1 MKIFA
6 AGGKHKD
13 KFAYEF
19 IFSYNSMFQYY
30 TFPEATLVANFS
42 YAATWDW
49 LYSGVVVGGVQVFAN
64 LHPHFAHTT
73 STLRL
78 LHSGTPRIISNFA
91 FFVKKK
97 TFCQSF

>member
-30 TFPEATLVANFS
+30 TFPEATLVANFG

-49 LYSGVVVGGVQVFAN
+49 LYSGAVVVGWKLKFLQICIHTSPT
-64 LHPHFAHTT
+64 LHPHSVFYIQGHLA
-73 STLRL
+73 
-78 LHSGTPRIISNFA
+78 
-91 FFVKKK
+91 
-97 TFCQSF
+97 

>member
-1 MKIFA
+1 
-6 AGGKHKD
+6 
-13 KFAYEF
+13 
-19 IFSYNSMFQYY
+19 MFQYY
-30 TFPEATLVANFS
+30 TFPEATLVANFG

-49 LYSGVVVGGVQVFAN
+49 LYSGAVVGWKFKFLQICI
-64 LHPHFAHTT
+64 HTSSRTT

-78 LHSGTPRIISNFA
+78 LHSGTPRIISNFS